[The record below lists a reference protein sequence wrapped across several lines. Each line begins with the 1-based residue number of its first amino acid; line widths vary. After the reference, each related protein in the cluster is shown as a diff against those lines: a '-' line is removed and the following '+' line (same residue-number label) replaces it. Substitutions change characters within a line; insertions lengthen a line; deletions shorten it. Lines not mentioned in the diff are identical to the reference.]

1 MGDGDAPASRAPPS
15 IDSEEA
21 ANAFFAS
28 APPAPRLH
36 ETRGET
42 SAFCVHHGYRAG
54 GDGVGDRPIVLVTS
68 GGTTAPLERSAVR
81 FIDNF
86 SSGSRGAA
94 SAEYFLERGYA
105 VVFLHREGSLRP
117 FERRLPSVAAECLEN
132 VRSVGASSILGVMRV
147 VDEDGNAMDD
157 APSNATDEA
166 EKRGTRRGGR
176 VEAIPTAAPALAPAV
191 LRHLDAARRGA
202 LLCVPYTSVFE
213 YLQYLREICVVL
225 GAECGEN
232 AMVYLAAAVSD
243 FYAPWATL
251 PEHKMQSRDGKD
263 KDGGNGSGLVI
274 RLEQTPK
281 MLGHVRFRWCPRAF
295 VVAFK
300 LETDPEILH
309 RKASASLR
317 TYGAHVVVANEMAK
331 RRDAVWMCSLER
343 VFADGSRAPGTVR
356 ELTRPSNERD
366 IERLIVDDLAERH
379 RAYAAWERTKKTRGG
394 KEGEEGR

>member
-68 GGTTAPLERSAVR
+68 GGTTAPLERSSVR

-117 FERRLPSVAAECLEN
+117 FERRLPNVAAECAEN

-147 VDEDGNAMDD
+147 VDEDGDAMDD

-213 YLQYLREICVVL
+213 YLQYLREICTVL
-225 GAECGEN
+225 GSECGEN

-243 FYAPWATL
+243 FFAPWSTL
-251 PEHKMQSRDGKD
+251 PEHKMQSRE
-263 KDGGNGSGLVI
+263 NSSNASALVI

-281 MLGHVRFRWCPRAF
+281 MLGHVRHSWCPAAF
-295 VVAFK
+295 VVSFK

-343 VFADGSRAPGTVR
+343 VAADGSRAPGTVD
-356 ELTRPSNERD
+356 ELTRPRGERD
-366 IERLIVDDLAERH
+366 IERRIVDDLAERH
-379 RAYAAWERTKKTRGG
+379 QAYAAWERTKKARGG
-394 KEGEEGR
+394 EGK

>member
-42 SAFCVHHGYRAG
+42 SAFCLHHGYRAG
-54 GDGVGDRPIVLVTS
+54 GDAVGDRPIVLVTS

-117 FERRLPSVAAECLEN
+117 FERRLPSVAAECAEN

-147 VDEDGNAMDD
+147 VGEDGDAREARESRSNAMDD
-157 APSNATDEA
+157 AFRE
-166 EKRGTRRGGR
+166 RTRVR

-191 LRHLDAARRGA
+191 LGHLDTARRGA
-202 LLCVPYTSVFE
+202 LLCVPFVSVFE
-213 YLQYLREICVVL
+213 YLQYLREICSVL
-225 GAECGEN
+225 GASCGAN
-232 AMVYLAAAVSD
+232 AAVYLAAAVSD
-243 FYAPWATL
+243 FYAPWSSL
-251 PEHKMQSRDGKD
+251 PEHKMQSRE
-263 KDGGNGSGLVI
+263 NGASNSGSDSDAALVI

-281 MLGHVRFRWCPRAF
+281 MLGHVRRKWCPEAF

-300 LETDPEILH
+300 LETDPELLH

-331 RRDAVWMCSLER
+331 RRDAVWMCSLEKILI
-343 VFADGSRAPGTVR
+343 DGSRAPGTTD
-356 ELTRPSNERD
+356 ELARPRGERD
-366 IERLIVDDLAERH
+366 IERLVVDYLVERH
-379 RAYAAWERTKKTRGG
+379 RAYAAWRRTEKTR
-394 KEGEEGR
+394 

>member
-42 SAFCVHHGYRAG
+42 SAFCLHHGYRAG
-54 GDGVGDRPIVLVTS
+54 GDAVGDRPIVLVTS

-117 FERRLPSVAAECLEN
+117 FERRLPSVAAECAEN

-147 VDEDGNAMDD
+147 VGEDGDARDD
-157 APSNATDEA
+157 ALSSATDDA
-166 EKRGTRRGGR
+166 FRARGGR
-176 VEAIPTAAPALAPAV
+176 VEAVPTAAPALAPAV

-213 YLQYLREICVVL
+213 YLQYLREMCSVL
-225 GAECGEN
+225 GAACGRN

-243 FYAPWATL
+243 FYAPWSSL
-251 PEHKMQSRDGKD
+251 PEHKMQSRENADGSA
-263 KDGGNGSGLVI
+263 SGLVV

-281 MLGHVRFRWCPRAF
+281 MLGRVRRTWCPEAF

-300 LETDPEILH
+300 LETDPELLH

-343 VFADGSRAPGTVR
+343 GEADGARAPGTVE
-356 ELTRPSNERD
+356 ELTRPRGERD
-366 IERLIVDDLAERH
+366 IERLVVDHLVERH
-379 RAYAAWERTKKTRGG
+379 RAYAAWRRTEKANAGDQ
-394 KEGEEGR
+394 GEK

>member
-42 SAFCVHHGYRAG
+42 SAFCLHHGYRAG
-54 GDGVGDRPIVLVTS
+54 GDAVGDRPIVLVTS
-68 GGTTAPLERSAVR
+68 GGTTAPLERSSVR
-81 FIDNF
+81 FIDDF

-117 FERRLPSVAAECLEN
+117 FERRLPSVAAECAEN

-147 VDEDGNAMDD
+147 VGEDGDARDD
-157 APSNATDEA
+157 ALSSATDDA
-166 EKRGTRRGGR
+166 FRARGGR
-176 VEAIPTAAPALAPAV
+176 VEAVPTAAPALAPAV

-213 YLQYLREICVVL
+213 YLQYLREMCSVL
-225 GAECGEN
+225 GAACGRN

-243 FYAPWATL
+243 FYAPWSSL
-251 PEHKMQSRDGKD
+251 PEHKMQSRENADGSA
-263 KDGGNGSGLVI
+263 SGLVV

-281 MLGHVRFRWCPRAF
+281 MLGRVRRTWCPEAF

-300 LETDPEILH
+300 LETDPELLH

-343 VFADGSRAPGTVR
+343 GEADGARAPGTVE
-356 ELTRPSNERD
+356 ELTRPRGERD
-366 IERLIVDDLAERH
+366 IERLVVDHLVERH
-379 RAYAAWERTKKTRGG
+379 RAYAAWRRTEKSNAGDQ
-394 KEGEEGR
+394 GEK

>member
-42 SAFCVHHGYRAG
+42 SAFCLHHGYRAG
-54 GDGVGDRPIVLVTS
+54 GDAVGDRPIVLVTS

-117 FERRLPSVAAECLEN
+117 FERRLPSVAAECAEN
-132 VRSVGASSILGVMRV
+132 VRSVGARSILGVMRV
-147 VDEDGNAMDD
+147 VGEDGDAHDD
-157 APSNATDEA
+157 ALSSATDDA
-166 EKRGTRRGGR
+166 FRARGGR
-176 VEAIPTAAPALAPAV
+176 VEAVPTAAPALAPAV

-213 YLQYLREICVVL
+213 YLQYLREMCSVL
-225 GAECGEN
+225 GAACGRN

-243 FYAPWATL
+243 FYAPWSSL
-251 PEHKMQSRDGKD
+251 PEHKMQSRENADGSA
-263 KDGGNGSGLVI
+263 SGLVV

-281 MLGHVRFRWCPRAF
+281 MLGRVRRTWCPEAF

-300 LETDPEILH
+300 LETDPELLH

-343 VFADGSRAPGTVR
+343 GEADGARAPGTVE
-356 ELTRPSNERD
+356 ELTRPRGERD
-366 IERLIVDDLAERH
+366 IERLVVDHLVERH
-379 RAYAAWERTKKTRGG
+379 RAYAAWRLTEKANAGDQ
-394 KEGEEGR
+394 GEK

>member
-147 VDEDGNAMDD
+147 VDESRGDAADDNA
-157 APSNATDEA
+157 SN
-166 EKRGTRRGGR
+166 GGR
-176 VEAIPTAAPALAPAV
+176 VEAIPTARQTLADAV
-191 LRHLDAARRGA
+191 LSHLDAARRGA
-202 LLCVPYTSVFE
+202 LLCVSYTSVFE
-213 YLQYLREICVVL
+213 YLRYLKEICVVL
-225 GAECGEN
+225 GSECGEN

-251 PEHKMQSRDGKD
+251 PEHKMQSREGKD
-263 KDGGNGSGLVI
+263 KDGGDGSGLVI

-281 MLGHVRFRWCPRAF
+281 MLGHVRLRWCPRAF

-343 VFADGSRAPGTVR
+343 AGADGSRAPGTVR

-379 RAYAAWERTKKTRGG
+379 RAYAACERTKKTRGG

>member
-42 SAFCVHHGYRAG
+42 SAFCLHHGYRAG
-54 GDGVGDRPIVLVTS
+54 GDAVGDRPIVLVTS

-117 FERRLPSVAAECLEN
+117 FERRLPSVAAECAEN

-147 VDEDGNAMDD
+147 VGEDGDAHDD
-157 APSNATDEA
+157 ALSSATDDA
-166 EKRGTRRGGR
+166 FRARGGR
-176 VEAIPTAAPALAPAV
+176 VEAVPTAAPALAPAV
-191 LRHLDAARRGA
+191 LCHLDAARRGA

-213 YLQYLREICVVL
+213 YLQYLREMCSVL
-225 GAECGEN
+225 GAACGRN

-243 FYAPWATL
+243 FYAPWSSL
-251 PEHKMQSRDGKD
+251 PEHKMQSRENADGSA
-263 KDGGNGSGLVI
+263 SGLVV

-281 MLGHVRFRWCPRAF
+281 MLGRVRRTWCPEAF

-300 LETDPEILH
+300 LETDPELLH

-343 VFADGSRAPGTVR
+343 GEADGARAPGTVE
-356 ELTRPSNERD
+356 ELTRPRGERD
-366 IERLIVDDLAERH
+366 IERLVVDHLVERH
-379 RAYAAWERTKKTRGG
+379 RAYAAWRRTEKANAGDQ
-394 KEGEEGR
+394 GEK

>member
-42 SAFCVHHGYRAG
+42 SAFCLHHGYRAG
-54 GDGVGDRPIVLVTS
+54 GDAVGDRPIVLVTS

-117 FERRLPSVAAECLEN
+117 FERRLPNVAAECAEN

-147 VDEDGNAMDD
+147 VDEDGDAMDD

-213 YLQYLREICVVL
+213 YLQYLREMCSVL
-225 GAECGEN
+225 GAACGRN

-243 FYAPWATL
+243 FYAPWSSL
-251 PEHKMQSRDGKD
+251 PEHKMQSRENADGSA
-263 KDGGNGSGLVI
+263 SGLVV

-281 MLGHVRFRWCPRAF
+281 MLGRVRRTWCPEAF

-300 LETDPEILH
+300 LETDPELLH

-343 VFADGSRAPGTVR
+343 VAADGSRAPGTVE
-356 ELTRPSNERD
+356 ELTRPRGERD
-366 IERLIVDDLAERH
+366 IERLVVDHLVERH
-379 RAYAAWERTKKTRGG
+379 RAYAAWRRTEKSNAGDQ
-394 KEGEEGR
+394 GEK

>member
-68 GGTTAPLERSAVR
+68 GGTTAPLERSSVR

-117 FERRLPSVAAECLEN
+117 FERRLPNVAAECAEN

-147 VDEDGNAMDD
+147 VDEDGDAMDD

-166 EKRGTRRGGR
+166 EKRGTRRGRR
-176 VEAIPTAAPALAPAV
+176 VEAIPTAAPALAKAV

-213 YLQYLREICVVL
+213 YLQYLREMCSVL
-225 GAECGEN
+225 GAACGRN

-243 FYAPWATL
+243 FYAPWSSL
-251 PEHKMQSRDGKD
+251 PEHKMQSRENADGSA
-263 KDGGNGSGLVI
+263 SGLVV

-281 MLGHVRFRWCPRAF
+281 MLGRVRRTWCPEAF

-300 LETDPEILH
+300 LETDPELLH

-343 VFADGSRAPGTVR
+343 GEADGARAPGTVE
-356 ELTRPSNERD
+356 ELTRPRGERD
-366 IERLIVDDLAERH
+366 IERLVVDHLVERH
-379 RAYAAWERTKKTRGG
+379 RAYAAWRRTEKSNAGDQ
-394 KEGEEGR
+394 GEK

>member
-147 VDEDGNAMDD
+147 VDESRGDAADDNA
-157 APSNATDEA
+157 SN
-166 EKRGTRRGGR
+166 GGR
-176 VEAIPTAAPALAPAV
+176 VEAIPTARQTLADAV
-191 LRHLDAARRGA
+191 LSHLDAARRGA
-202 LLCVPYTSVFE
+202 LLCVSYTSVFE
-213 YLQYLREICVVL
+213 YLRYLKEICVVL
-225 GAECGEN
+225 GSECGEN

-251 PEHKMQSRDGKD
+251 PEHKMQSREGKD
-263 KDGGNGSGLVI
+263 KDGGDGSGLVI

-343 VFADGSRAPGTVR
+343 AFADGSRAPGTVR

-379 RAYAAWERTKKTRGG
+379 RAYAACERTKKTRGG

>member
-42 SAFCVHHGYRAG
+42 SAFCLHHGYRAG
-54 GDGVGDRPIVLVTS
+54 GDAVGDRPIVLVTS

-117 FERRLPSVAAECLEN
+117 FERRLPSVAAECAEN

-147 VDEDGNAMDD
+147 VGEDGDARDD
-157 APSNATDEA
+157 ALSSATDDA
-166 EKRGTRRGGR
+166 FRARGGR
-176 VEAIPTAAPALAPAV
+176 VEAVPTAAPALAPAV
-191 LRHLDAARRGA
+191 LCHLDAARRGA

-213 YLQYLREICVVL
+213 YLQYLREMCSVL
-225 GAECGEN
+225 GAACGRN

-243 FYAPWATL
+243 FYAPWSSL
-251 PEHKMQSRDGKD
+251 PEHKMQSRENADGSA
-263 KDGGNGSGLVI
+263 SGLVV

-281 MLGHVRFRWCPRAF
+281 MLGRVRRTWCPEAF

-300 LETDPEILH
+300 LETDPELLH

-343 VFADGSRAPGTVR
+343 GEADGARAPGTVE
-356 ELTRPSNERD
+356 ELTRPRGERD
-366 IERLIVDDLAERH
+366 IERLVVDHLVERH
-379 RAYAAWERTKKTRGG
+379 RAYAAWRRTEKANAGDQ
-394 KEGEEGR
+394 GEK

>member
-1 MGDGDAPASRAPPS
+1 
-15 IDSEEA
+15 
-21 ANAFFAS
+21 
-28 APPAPRLH
+28 
-36 ETRGET
+36 
-42 SAFCVHHGYRAG
+42 
-54 GDGVGDRPIVLVTS
+54 
-68 GGTTAPLERSAVR
+68 
-81 FIDNF
+81 
-86 SSGSRGAA
+86 
-94 SAEYFLERGYA
+94 
-105 VVFLHREGSLRP
+105 
-117 FERRLPSVAAECLEN
+117 LEN

-147 VDEDGNAMDD
+147 VDESRGDAADDNA
-157 APSNATDEA
+157 SN
-166 EKRGTRRGGR
+166 GGR
-176 VEAIPTAAPALAPAV
+176 VEAIPTAQQTLAPAV
-191 LRHLDAARRGA
+191 LGHLDAARRGA
-202 LLCVPYTSVFE
+202 LLCVSYTSVFE
-213 YLQYLREICVVL
+213 YLQYLKEICVVL
-225 GAECGEN
+225 GLECGEN

>member
-147 VDEDGNAMDD
+147 VDESRGDAADDNA
-157 APSNATDEA
+157 SN
-166 EKRGTRRGGR
+166 GGR
-176 VEAIPTAAPALAPAV
+176 VEAIPTAQQALAPAV
-191 LRHLDAARRGA
+191 LGHLDAARRGA
-202 LLCVPYTSVFE
+202 LLCVSYTSVFE
-213 YLQYLREICVVL
+213 YLQYLKEICVVL
-225 GAECGEN
+225 GSECGEN

-263 KDGGNGSGLVI
+263 ADGGNGSGLVI

>member
-147 VDEDGNAMDD
+147 VDESRGDAADDGPWN
-157 APSNATDEA
+157 
-166 EKRGTRRGGR
+166 GGR
-176 VEAIPTAAPALAPAV
+176 VEAIPTAAQTLAPAV
-191 LRHLDAARRGA
+191 LSHLDAARRGA
-202 LLCVPYTSVFE
+202 LLCDAVAAIQIDGRGLVP
-213 YLQYLREICVVL
+213 LRERNIV
-225 GAECGEN
+225 
-232 AMVYLAAAVSD
+232 AA
-243 FYAPWATL
+243 
-251 PEHKMQSRDGKD
+251 R
-263 KDGGNGSGLVI
+263 
-274 RLEQTPK
+274 
-281 MLGHVRFRWCPRAF
+281 
-295 VVAFK
+295 
-300 LETDPEILH
+300 
-309 RKASASLR
+309 
-317 TYGAHVVVANEMAK
+317 
-331 RRDAVWMCSLER
+331 
-343 VFADGSRAPGTVR
+343 
-356 ELTRPSNERD
+356 
-366 IERLIVDDLAERH
+366 
-379 RAYAAWERTKKTRGG
+379 
-394 KEGEEGR
+394 

>member
-42 SAFCVHHGYRAG
+42 SAFCLHHGYRAG
-54 GDGVGDRPIVLVTS
+54 GDAVGDRPIVLVTS

-117 FERRLPSVAAECLEN
+117 FERRLPSVAAECAEN

-147 VDEDGNAMDD
+147 VGEDGDARDD
-157 APSNATDEA
+157 ALSSATDDA
-166 EKRGTRRGGR
+166 FRARGGR
-176 VEAIPTAAPALAPAV
+176 VEAVPTAAPALAPAV

-213 YLQYLREICVVL
+213 YLQYLREMCSVL
-225 GAECGEN
+225 GAACGRN

-243 FYAPWATL
+243 FYAPWSSL
-251 PEHKMQSRDGKD
+251 PEHKMQSRENADGSA
-263 KDGGNGSGLVI
+263 SGLVV

-281 MLGHVRFRWCPRAF
+281 MLGRVRRTWCPEAF

-300 LETDPEILH
+300 LETDPELLH

-343 VFADGSRAPGTVR
+343 GEADGARAPGTVE
-356 ELTRPSNERD
+356 ELTRPRGERD
-366 IERLIVDDLAERH
+366 IERLVVDHLVERH
-379 RAYAAWERTKKTRGG
+379 RAYAAWRRTEKSNAGDQ
-394 KEGEEGR
+394 GEK